1 MGKVSNGTIA
11 SLTVVTYFAV
21 EEMYQREI
29 PDNFLADDRAVLF
42 HLLVIGLVV
51 LAVLVLPQQ
60 WVVKPLGSNDGE
72 GPRAGYPSKDL

>member
-11 SLTVVTYFAV
+11 SLTLVTYFAV

-42 HLLVIGLVV
+42 HLLVVGLVV
-51 LAVLVLPQQ
+51 LAVLVLAQQ
-60 WVVKPLGSNDGE
+60 WVVEPLSANYGE
-72 GPRAGYPSKDL
+72 GPRAWYPPKDL